1 LGKFRN
7 KECLLCQISKDLS
20 DELAVL
26 IWDGY
31 NNMARLTQSRG
42 TSPAILSGYLDLN
55 FLINVIVSSFKK
67 RKMLSSNLLL

>member
-1 LGKFRN
+1 M
-7 KECLLCQISKDLS
+7 ECLLCQISTDLS

-42 TSPAILSGYLDLN
+42 YLDLN
-55 FLINVIVSSFKK
+55 FLTDTPST
-67 RKMLSSNLLL
+67 LL